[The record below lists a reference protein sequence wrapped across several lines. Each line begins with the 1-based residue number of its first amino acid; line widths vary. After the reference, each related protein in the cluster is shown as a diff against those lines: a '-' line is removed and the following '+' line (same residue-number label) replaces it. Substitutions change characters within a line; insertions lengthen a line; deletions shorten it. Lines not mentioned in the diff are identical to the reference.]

1 MKNHFFFP
9 YLGNKRQMVEIFYNN
24 IDLSNYKTIIE
35 PFAGSAAVS
44 YYISLQNP
52 GKFEYI
58 INDNNKYLIELYKI
72 AKNKKKLKTLENK
85 INNLLFDKDN
95 NFISKQ
101 EYDKIKKEDNIE
113 AYIISNKY
121 HSIVP
126 GLYPLIKLDK
136 QNKLNKLNF
145 EDIPII
151 NFIRNEKIKFYNIDA
166 LDIFNKYH
174 NNKEA
179 LIILDP
185 PYLLTNNSFY
195 MNPQFKIY
203 EYFYKNIDT
212 IYNAGVVLLLEHNWI
227 MDMLF
232 KNYNKLSYDKIYQ
245 TTKKNTKE
253 TIFYN
258 RIFK

>member
-9 YLGNKRQMVEIFYNN
+9 YFGNKRQMVELFYNN

-35 PFAGSAAVS
+35 PFAGSAAIS

-72 AKNKKKLKTLENK
+72 AKNKKKLKNLENK

-101 EYDKIKKEDNIE
+101 EYNKINKENNIE

-121 HSIVP
+121 FNIVP
-126 GLYPLIKLDK
+126 GLYPPGK
-136 QNKLNKLNF
+136 QNKLNI

-151 NFIRNEKIKFYNIDA
+151 NFIRNEKIKFYNMDA

-174 NNKEA
+174 NDKEA

-185 PYLLTNNSFY
+185 PYLITNNSFY

-203 EYFYKNIDT
+203 EYFYKNIDAT
-212 IYNAGVVLLLEHNWI
+212 YNAGLALLLEYNWI

-232 KNYNKLSYDKIYQ
+232 KNFNKLSYDKIYQ
-245 TTKKNTKE
+245 TSKKNTKE

-258 RIFK
+258 RIFKNNI